1 MTNPLRWIP
10 AGVVCLAS
18 LILFP
23 AGVRADDLLN
33 DVKERMA
40 IEAQRV
46 EKEFTDNRLA
56 AYKLVRNDNPQLLE
70 ATQKL
75 QGLLALLR
83 ADTSLS
89 ANRRAVLLVT
99 IKADLDRV
107 KDIAAERRRATV
119 PARSAE
125 ITRTIR
131 DDIVRSDDVRR
142 VEPARRLNDEV
153 RSVYD
158 KRREAIADSRSYRAA
173 KADRL
178 GAVRRDV
185 DRGTILPEGDY
196 NLPKNWLEL
205 SKRRTKDQQKMT
217 AKEREIIK
225 VLDSIINVDY
235 SKNTF
240 EEVIEHLRKA
250 TKVDIVVDKRALE
263 EAGASYESTVTVKM
277 KSSVRTV
284 LKRILA
290 DLNLAYVIKDEV
302 IQITSRERASQMTTT
317 KSYYLGDIATV
328 VNTNM
333 SPFISQAIAIQN
345 INNLITTITQTVEP
359 QSWKVNNP
367 EAAGVIAFN
376 PATMSITVK
385 QTAEIHFKLGSR

>member
-185 DRGTILPEGDY
+185 DRGTILPKGTTIC
-196 NLPKNWLEL
+196 P
-205 SKRRTKDQQKMT
+205 RTGW
-217 AKEREIIK
+217 
-225 VLDSIINVDY
+225 SC
-235 SKNTF
+235 
-240 EEVIEHLRKA
+240 
-250 TKVDIVVDKRALE
+250 
-263 EAGASYESTVTVKM
+263 
-277 KSSVRTV
+277 
-284 LKRILA
+284 
-290 DLNLAYVIKDEV
+290 LNGEPR
-302 IQITSRERASQMTTT
+302 TSRR
-317 KSYYLGDIATV
+317 
-328 VNTNM
+328 
-333 SPFISQAIAIQN
+333 
-345 INNLITTITQTVEP
+345 
-359 QSWKVNNP
+359 
-367 EAAGVIAFN
+367 
-376 PATMSITVK
+376 
-385 QTAEIHFKLGSR
+385 